1 MSNEAQ
7 VIFTFEQQ
15 SHTTTPA
22 QGGVNM
28 MDLVVVRVEM
38 SEMNE
43 GVQVAPHDVCAV
55 ILKKKAPM
63 IMQLI
68 ATELETGAKALGLDM
83 TVCNV
88 GQKNKPT
95 SMH

>member
-1 MSNEAQ
+1 MSNKVQ

-22 QGGVNM
+22 QGGVNV
-28 MDLVVVRVEM
+28 MDLVAARVEM

-43 GVQVAPHDVCAV
+43 EDQAGPHDVCAA

>member
-1 MSNEAQ
+1 MSNKAQ

-22 QGGVNM
+22 QGGVNV
-28 MDLVVVRVEM
+28 MDLVAARVEM
-38 SEMNE
+38 PEMNE
-43 GVQVAPHDVCAV
+43 EDQAGPHDVCAA
-55 ILKKKAPM
+55 ILKKKAPI

>member
-1 MSNEAQ
+1 MSNKAQ
-7 VIFTFEQQ
+7 VIFTFERQ
-15 SHTTTPA
+15 SRTTTPA
-22 QGGVNM
+22 QGGVNV
-28 MDLVVVRVEM
+28 MDLIAARVEM

-43 GVQVAPHDVCAV
+43 DDQAGPHDVCAA

>member
-1 MSNEAQ
+1 MSNKAQ

-22 QGGVNM
+22 QGGVNV
-28 MDLVVVRVEM
+28 MDLVAARVEM

-43 GVQVAPHDVCAV
+43 EVQAGPHDVCAV

>member
-1 MSNEAQ
+1 MSNKAQ

-15 SHTTTPA
+15 SHTTTSA
-22 QGGVNM
+22 QGGVNV
-28 MDLVVVRVEM
+28 MDLVAARVEM

-43 GVQVAPHDVCAV
+43 EDQAGPHDVCAA

-83 TVCNV
+83 TVCSV